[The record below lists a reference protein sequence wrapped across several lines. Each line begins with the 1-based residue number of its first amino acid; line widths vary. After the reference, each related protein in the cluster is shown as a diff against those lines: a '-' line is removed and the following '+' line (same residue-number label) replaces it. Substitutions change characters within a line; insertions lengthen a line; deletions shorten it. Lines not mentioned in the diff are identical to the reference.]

1 MNTNL
6 LQTLH
11 KNNTTYDQSLSDQ
24 YAPVS
29 TQLLLKPFFDKGWY
43 IHKHTSQFNKKGL
56 GKENVTLR
64 NDDYMYSNGDFL
76 TIECLNSNNG
86 SQALLLMGGYG
97 RIACSNGLVI
107 GDVEHGR
114 FIHRGTRIYEKLNN
128 KYDQIVAHLD
138 RMKTE
143 VDKLK
148 ERELDKESTERV
160 IYNIANRIFNKD
172 SKKSRVEVKNITPY
186 AMRQLRKPRRTADL
200 GFDAF
205 TRMNVVQE
213 NIIRRGLLWANVE
226 KTNKE
231 TSEVE
236 LTTMS
241 KNRCE
246 NKISAIDLNK
256 IITEEFLREVA

>member
-1 MNTNL
+1 MDSLKTNI
-6 LQTLH
+6 
-11 KNNTTYDQSLSDQ
+11 DSL
-24 YAPVS
+24 
-29 TQLLLKPFFDKGWY
+29 KDKG
-43 IHKHTSQFNKKGL
+43 
-56 GKENVTLR
+56 
-64 NDDYMYSNGDFL
+64 
-76 TIECLNSNNG
+76 
-86 SQALLLMGGYG
+86 
-97 RIACSNGLVI
+97 
-107 GDVEHGR
+107 
-114 FIHRGTRIYEKLNN
+114 
-128 KYDQIVAHLD
+128 
-138 RMKTE
+138 
-143 VDKLK
+143 
-148 ERELDKESTERV
+148 LDKESTERV

-172 SKKSRVEVKNITPY
+172 SKKNRVEVKNITPY

-256 IITEEFLREVA
+256 IITEEFLKEVA